1 LKLFFI
7 SRHHL
12 ACWLEQEIGI
22 IRQLCNLNTSTN
34 SDQDDS
40 TENFDEPILSDIND
54 DSIFPSSCFSG
65 IDSSPVS
72 LVRTSTFETKLKR
85 SLRRRRWLKSNE
97 HLLRTLVSFTSLH
110 GMHGGGLASVRM
122 ELLLLMHE
130 LYRDHYTYLKYPI
143 PFPTQV
149 PLLIANLSRTL
160 SVSNNAISYLKD
172 LSHDLLRTMNTW
184 LTLPKLTDHSVQIVA
199 IRDISIALASC
210 VYQSLCNTNE
220 NQTSERIAVES
231 FLKSYLYRRESV
243 RLHRRKSV
251 SALIERESP
260 TTAPKDWPGIKIFTS
275 LVKDQENNF
284 TKLKILLVEILIAVY
299 MSLLIYALSTDDCNT
314 LYRLLVRKWSTP
326 ELAVKLWYGVFGG
339 GAKKPK
345 PNPPNPIVSSSR
357 K

>member
-1 LKLFFI
+1 M
-7 SRHHL
+7 
-12 ACWLEQEIGI
+12 
-22 IRQLCNLNTSTN
+22 
-34 SDQDDS
+34 
-40 TENFDEPILSDIND
+40 
-54 DSIFPSSCFSG
+54 
-65 IDSSPVS
+65 
-72 LVRTSTFETKLKR
+72 KR
-85 SLRRRRWLKSNE
+85 LLRRRHWLQSNE

-130 LYRDHYTYLKYPI
+130 LYRDRRTQLKYPI

-149 PLLIANLSRTL
+149 PLLIANLSGTL

-172 LSHDLLRTMNTW
+172 MSHDLLRTMNTW
-184 LTLPKLTDHSVQIVA
+184 LTLPKLTEHSVQIVA
-199 IRDISIALASC
+199 VRDLSIALASC

-231 FLKSYLYRRESV
+231 FLKSYLYRRESI

-251 SALIERESP
+251 TALIDRESP

-275 LVKDQENNF
+275 LVKDQENNS

-314 LYRLLVRKWSTP
+314 LYRLLIRKWSTP

-345 PNPPNPIVSSSR
+345 PNLTNPILSSSR
-357 K
+357 NK